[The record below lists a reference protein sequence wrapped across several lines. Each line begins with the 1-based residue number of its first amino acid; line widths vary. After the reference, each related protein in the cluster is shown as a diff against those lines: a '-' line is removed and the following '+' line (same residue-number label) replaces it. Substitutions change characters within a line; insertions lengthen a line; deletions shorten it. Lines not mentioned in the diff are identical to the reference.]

1 MLILVVMGLY
11 LTVVQKYICFVKCSS
26 WVLKIYWKNIFF
38 QHKVASFSALF
49 AILDL
54 N

>member
-1 MLILVVMGLY
+1 MYVLVVVGLY
-11 LTVVQKYICFVKCSS
+11 SNVVQKYICFVKYSS
-26 WVLKIYWKNIFF
+26 WVLKYIEKKFVF
-38 QHKVASFSALF
+38 QHKVASFSAFF